1 MTKRQILLCKMIKLK
16 KKQIKEK
23 SRKKKCKF
31 GLTQLIRH
39 QQHEIMIKKLD
50 FQKKYLTKTTKVKEE
65 KNIAKGNAS

>member
-1 MTKRQILLCKMIKLK
+1 MQNDKIK

-39 QQHEIMIKKLD
+39 QQHEIMIKKIRLS
-50 FQKKYLTKTTKVKEE
+50 KEVPN
-65 KNIAKGNAS
+65 KNDQS